1 MTMAYI
7 IIVNPA
13 ILEAAGMPRGPS
25 MVATILSAA
34 FGTIVMGLYAR
45 RPFAIAPYMGDNAFI
60 VVTVLKVMGYSWQ
73 PALGAV
79 FVAGVLFTLLTVL
92 KVRSWLAEAL
102 PKSLK
107 FSFAVGIGLF
117 LTFIGLNE
125 TGIVRLG
132 VPGAPVSL
140 GNLTDARALLA
151 LFCLFLIV
159 LMTIRRIPGAIVT
172 GVLVTTCL
180 SFLLDVTPAPVG
192 WIGLPPDVRPLLL
205 KLDLSATF
213 RPGFFPI
220 VLTIFVMAFVDTVG
234 TLLG

>member
-1 MTMAYI
+1 MRRYFDFERHGTTYRKETLAGITTFLTMAYI

-13 ILEAAGMPRGPS
+13 ILEAAGMPKGPS

-34 FGTIVMGLYAR
+34 FGTVVMGLYAR
-45 RPFAIAPYMGDNAFI
+45 RPFAIAPYMGENAFI
-60 VVTVLKVMGYSWQ
+60 AFTVVKVMGYSWQ
-73 PALGAV
+73 AALGAV

-132 VPGAPVSL
+132 VPGAPCVPGEL
-140 GNLTDARALLA
+140 GGGS
-151 LFCLFLIV
+151 
-159 LMTIRRIPGAIVT
+159 GAAWR
-172 GVLVTTCL
+172 C
-180 SFLLDVTPAPVG
+180 
-192 WIGLPPDVRPLLL
+192 
-205 KLDLSATF
+205 SASS
-213 RPGFFPI
+213 
-220 VLTIFVMAFVDTVG
+220 
-234 TLLG
+234 